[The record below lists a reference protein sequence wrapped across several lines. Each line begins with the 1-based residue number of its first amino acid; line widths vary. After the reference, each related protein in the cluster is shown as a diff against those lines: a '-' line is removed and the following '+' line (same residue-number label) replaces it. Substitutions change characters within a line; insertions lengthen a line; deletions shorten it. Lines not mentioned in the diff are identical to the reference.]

1 VFVRLASENTQEIPG
16 KAAGYRQ
23 TKSPHPKK
31 EKGAKQTQS
40 HFRNTRRHL
49 AHDQT
54 DRRQSRGER
63 PAKVIRLSFDACSP
77 ASAAGSFLDRAL
89 FMCTENVTE
98 NVTASILHKW
108 LFIND
113 LSGRAFRGQK
123 QRGRR
128 PSLSRRL
135 SCSRKTASAK
145 GAPLRVVDL
154 PNPPRQRVAPN

>member
-1 VFVRLASENTQEIPG
+1 VRLASENTQEIPG

-98 NVTASILHKW
+98 NVYRKRYRKRDSLNFAQV
-108 LFIND
+108 
-113 LSGRAFRGQK
+113 AFYQ
-123 QRGRR
+123 
-128 PSLSRRL
+128 
-135 SCSRKTASAK
+135 
-145 GAPLRVVDL
+145 
-154 PNPPRQRVAPN
+154 